1 MSEIKRKYV
10 IPGEL
15 VAEGNYDRLTN
26 VYRIDTKYYS
36 TRVGMAEVLTDSVR
50 VIPLTGPYIPRIDD
64 VVIGKITNYSAF
76 AWEVDINSCFS
87 GFLLAQSVFGRDYSP
102 ARDSISNKFAIG
114 DLITTKIL
122 AFDRTRDPL
131 LTVSGPGL
139 GKINSGEIMK
149 ISYTKVPR
157 VIGKKG
163 AMIKTIENYS
173 KCRLAVG
180 QNGVVVIS
188 GNSDNV
194 VLAKLALNLIEKAAH
209 TADLTQKVQELLS
222 KSNNGEKSE

>member
-87 GFLLAQSVFGRDYSP
+87 GFLLAQSVFGREYSP

-180 QNGVVVIS
+180 QNGIVVIS

-194 VLAKLALNLIEKAAH
+194 VLAKSALNLIEKAAH

-222 KSNNGEKSE
+222 KSNNGEKNE

>member
-15 VAEGNYDRLTN
+15 VAEGNYDRLSN
-26 VYRIDTKYYS
+26 VYEMNKKYYS

-50 VIPLTGPYIPRIDD
+50 VIPLTGPYIPRMDD
-64 VVIGKITNYSAF
+64 IVIGKIINYSAF
-76 AWEVDINSCFS
+76 AWEVDIDSCFS
-87 GFLLAQSVFGRDYSP
+87 GFLLAQSVFGREYSP
-102 ARDSISNKFAIG
+102 ARDSLSDKFAIG
-114 DLITTKIL
+114 DLITTKVL

-139 GKINSGEIMK
+139 GRINSGEIVK
-149 ISYTKVPR
+149 ISHTKVPR
-157 VIGKKG
+157 IIGKKG

-180 QNGVVVIS
+180 QNGIVVIS
-188 GNSDNV
+188 GNSDNIM
-194 VLAKLALNLIEKAAH
+194 LAKSALNLIEKDAH
-209 TADLTQKVQELLS
+209 TADLTQRVQQLLS
-222 KSNNGEKSE
+222 ISNNGEKID